1 MLFFLLSKK
10 DNFLHVA
17 TLRNINPTLTP
28 THCIHRIKLLNF
40 NSEDKH
46 NGGAPT
52 VLILL
57 VTLYN
62 ENQGYSSLGQEM

>member
-17 TLRNINPTLTP
+17 TLRNINPTLSTP
-28 THCIHRIKLLNF
+28 CIRRIKLSNF
-40 NSEDKH
+40 NSEGKH

-52 VLILL
+52 ILIFF

-62 ENQGYSSLGQEM
+62 ENQ